1 VRWSYLTPPAA
12 PFRLAVKVEMLALLR
27 DSALV
32 VLGFLF
38 PALFALLEFAS
49 AGESFAGVPGQ
60 TWICHHFFPT

>member
-1 VRWSYLTPPAA
+1 
-12 PFRLAVKVEMLALLR
+12 MLALLR
-27 DSALV
+27 DPALV

-38 PALFALLEFAS
+38 PAPFALLEFAS